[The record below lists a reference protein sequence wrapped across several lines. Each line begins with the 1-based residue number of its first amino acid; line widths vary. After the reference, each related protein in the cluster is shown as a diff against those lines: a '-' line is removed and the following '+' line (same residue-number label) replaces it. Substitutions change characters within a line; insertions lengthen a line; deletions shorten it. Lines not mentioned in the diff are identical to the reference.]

1 MDCDPLGCGSQV
13 GFLTTHDDMSKML
26 VRQIARQIGALRV
39 EAAAVIAFGF
49 QRRFFFFRRGADKS
63 STRRPIIGKILRL
76 ARLGNSVHGHAR
88 LKIGDALEMWP
99 SFSLFLAAHP
109 DLCLDQFPRDGSP
122 QRKGADH

>member
-1 MDCDPLGCGSQV
+1 
-13 GFLTTHDDMSKML
+13 MSKML
-26 VRQIARQIGALRV
+26 VRQPARQIGALRV

-49 QRRFFFFRRGADKS
+49 QRRFLFFRRGADKS

-76 ARLGNSVHGHAR
+76 ARLGNSRERQSAR
-88 LKIGDALEMWP
+88 LKIREALEMWP